1 MPRLARLDAPVVLHH
16 VMGWS
21 IERRKIFLSDT
32 DRNDFIGRLSTLAQD
47 GAMEI
52 YAWVLMPNHF
62 HIFCKTK
69 NMPLASSM
77 HRILTGYVVNFNKRH
92 RRY

>member
-52 YAWVLMPNHF
+52 
-62 HIFCKTK
+62 
-69 NMPLASSM
+69 
-77 HRILTGYVVNFNKRH
+77 
-92 RRY
+92 